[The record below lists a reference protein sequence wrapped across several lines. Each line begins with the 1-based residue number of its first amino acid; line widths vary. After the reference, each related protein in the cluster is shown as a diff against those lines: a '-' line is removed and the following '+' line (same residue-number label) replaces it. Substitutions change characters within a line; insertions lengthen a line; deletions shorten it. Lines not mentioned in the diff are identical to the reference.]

1 MSSCPTQLFIRYFN
15 TVPPNQSALGLVH
28 VTIFL
33 KNISRQLAGSNFMR
47 SQYLSLLYFNGEKTK
62 DISHIRVSS
71 MFVLQ
76 NVTVFYSN
84 KQTTSGLFQ
93 VCEVSTKILKV
104 LHAILVSA
112 ILFTERRLVIFIAV
126 YITDQSHQLQH
137 LGNVCIVLLHVLT
150 QNTLN
155 IHQKNRESL
164 ATIPISWYISI
175 TTGRIVN
182 L

>member
-1 MSSCPTQLFIRYFN
+1 
-15 TVPPNQSALGLVH
+15 
-28 VTIFL
+28 
-33 KNISRQLAGSNFMR
+33 
-47 SQYLSLLYFNGEKTK
+47 
-62 DISHIRVSS
+62 

-137 LGNVCIVLLHVLT
+137 LGNVCIVLLHVFT
-150 QNTLN
+150 QNTLYT
-155 IHQKNRESL
+155 RR
-164 ATIPISWYISI
+164 T
-175 TTGRIVN
+175 VN
-182 L
+182 LLQLYR